1 MKFKYS
7 SGAWYGGHFAD
18 SSHPCNCQGIAAENG
33 KMGGI
38 ATIVVGDGKSI
49 SEGGNDGPSLEEAIA
64 NNNLIVKAPDMHI
77 AHIENIRL
85 IEMAIKII
93 KENGKMSDV
102 VNVLNKCLKNSEK
115 AIDNIE

>member
-7 SGAWYGGHFAD
+7 SSPWLGGHFID
-18 SSHPCNCQGIAAENG
+18 PEHSCNCDGIVAFNG
-33 KMGGI
+33 KMGSI
-38 ATIVVGDGKSI
+38 ATITIDNGKSI

-77 AHIENIRL
+77 AHVENARL

-93 KENGKMSDV
+93 KENGKMSEV
-102 VNVLNKCLKNSEK
+102 VDTLNKCLKNSEK
-115 AIDNIE
+115 STAGIE